1 MLWFPLALIAALCT
15 ASNDALA
22 KRFFSD
28 LSAFEMGFIR
38 LLYALP
44 YLIIGLFVIPWPEVD
59 RTFWIC
65 IAVCLPLELVA
76 LLSYMRAI
84 KVSPLSLTLPFL
96 AFTPAFVILTGYIL
110 LGEVLT
116 LYGVLGIFMI
126 VFGSY
131 VLNISHGKEGRFGPF
146 KAIFREQGSWLMLL
160 TAFLYSFAA
169 TLGKLAIL
177 HSSPE
182 FFGVTYFPLLLLL
195 LLCLFP
201 LMPQSKLGNLVKR
214 PMPGIISGLFLA
226 GMVFSHTLAISLVE
240 AAYMLSVK
248 RSNILIGVLL
258 GAIFF
263 KEEDIPKRFLGAAI
277 MMIGVIFIGT
287 LG

>member
-15 ASNDALA
+15 ASNDALT

-38 LLYALP
+38 LSYGLP
-44 YLIIGLFVIPWPEVD
+44 YLIIGLLIIPWPEID

-65 IAVCLPLELVA
+65 IIICLPIELVA
-76 LLSYMRAI
+76 MLSYMRAI
-84 KVSPLSLTLPFL
+84 KISPISLTLPFL
-96 AFTPAFVILTGYIL
+96 AFTPAFVILTGYLL

-116 LYGVLGIFMI
+116 LYGLFGIFLI

-131 VLNISHGKEGRFGPF
+131 VLNISQGKEGRFGPF

-160 TAFLYSFAA
+160 TAFLYSFTA

-177 HSSPE
+177 HSSPQ

-201 LMPQSKLGNLVKR
+201 LMPQTKFGNLVKR
-214 PMPGIISGLFLA
+214 PIPGIISGLFLA

-240 AAYMLSVK
+240 AAYMLAVK
-248 RSNILIGVLL
+248 RSNLLIGVLF

-263 KEEDIPKRFLGAAI
+263 KEKDIRKRFLGAAI
-277 MMIGVIFIGT
+277 MMIGVIFIGA

>member
-1 MLWFPLALIAALCT
+1 MLWFPLALIAAFCT
-15 ASNDALA
+15 ASNDALT
-22 KRFFSD
+22 KRFFSNFT
-28 LSAFEMGFIR
+28 AFEMGFIR

-44 YLIIGLFVIPWPEVD
+44 YLIIGLLIIPWPEID
-59 RTFWIC
+59 RTFWTC
-65 IAVCLPLELVA
+65 IATGLPLEVVA

-96 AFTPAFVILTGYIL
+96 AFTPAFVILTGYFL

-116 LYGVLGIFMI
+116 IHGLLGIFLI
-126 VFGSY
+126 IFGSY
-131 VLNISHGKEGRFGPF
+131 ALNISQMKEGWFGPF
-146 KAIFREQGSWLMLL
+146 KAILREQGSWLMLL
-160 TAFLYSFAA
+160 TAFLYSFTA

-177 HSSPE
+177 HSSPR

-214 PMPGIISGLFLA
+214 PIPSIISGLFFA

-240 AAYMLSVK
+240 AAYML
-248 RSNILIGVLL
+248 
-258 GAIFF
+258 AIFF
-263 KEEDIPKRFLGAAI
+263 KEKDSRKRFLGAAI
-277 MMIGVIFIGT
+277 MMIGVICIGV